1 MSQHG
6 NGNIVTYEETGGL
19 RGNIDFPLVRRQF
32 LFSKEAMASFLLKVF
47 QRCKCV
53 NFQQSAKTSVLP
65 KWYKER
71 AQVRSGDFMNR
82 FYPLET
88 TYLDDP

>member
-1 MSQHG
+1 M
-6 NGNIVTYEETGGL
+6 
-19 RGNIDFPLVRRQF
+19 
-32 LFSKEAMASFLLKVF
+32 
-47 QRCKCV
+47 
-53 NFQQSAKTSVLP
+53 NFQQSAKTTVLP

-71 AQVRSGDFMNR
+71 AQVRSGGFMNR

>member
-1 MSQHG
+1 
-6 NGNIVTYEETGGL
+6 
-19 RGNIDFPLVRRQF
+19 
-32 LFSKEAMASFLLKVF
+32 MASFLLKVF

-82 FYPLET
+82 FYPTFRDKGFDISKTIAGEFPHARFNGLT
-88 TYLDDP
+88 IRF